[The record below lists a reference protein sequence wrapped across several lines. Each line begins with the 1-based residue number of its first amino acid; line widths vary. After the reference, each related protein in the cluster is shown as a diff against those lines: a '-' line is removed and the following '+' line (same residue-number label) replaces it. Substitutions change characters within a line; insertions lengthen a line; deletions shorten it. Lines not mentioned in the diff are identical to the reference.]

1 MTAQARATTHGV
13 KNLTAAQA
21 FETLPDCAYI
31 RERDLV
37 AHPRRQGVVGLL
49 PFSASTLWRKV
60 SAGDF
65 PKPQKLGAKISAWR
79 VADVRAWMAQQQA

>member
-1 MTAQARATTHGV
+1 MTSSTRATTHGV
-13 KNLTAAQA
+13 KTLGAAQA
-21 FETLPDCAYI
+21 FETLSDSAYI

-60 SAGDF
+60 SAGEF
-65 PKPQKLGAKISAWR
+65 PKPQKLGAKISAWK
-79 VADVRAWMAQQQA
+79 VADIRAWMAQRQG

>member
-1 MTAQARATTHGV
+1 MNPYPSTTLRRAQA
-13 KNLTAAQA
+13 LSAAQA
-21 FETLPDCAYI
+21 FETLADSAYI

-37 AHPRRQGVVGLL
+37 AHPRRPGMVGLL

-60 SAGDF
+60 STGEF
-65 PKPQKLGAKISAWR
+65 PKPQKLGTRISAWK